1 MTATHSVY
9 GSVAQKNHIEE
20 MVRKLNNALSYKAQ
34 EIYGELGLNDV
45 KTISSFCAGL
55 SQSQDTCRTIAKL

>member
-1 MTATHSVY
+1 
-9 GSVAQKNHIEE
+9 

-45 KTISSFCAGL
+45 KQFPPFVLALVRAKTHAGL
-55 SQSQDTCRTIAKL
+55 